1 MFCCKPLMGLSVK
14 CRLIVMC
21 CFVVLST
28 GCGEENSVAPKSH
41 RRILAMMGAKGT
53 EAASEQDIQQYKNI
67 FGRMD
72 ADGDGQLTEE
82 QYVKNSRHMNEMA
95 RRKIFAAMDRNK
107 DSIATEAE
115 YVQNRII
122 TDEAKSIYEQMDK
135 NDDGKLTKDEFE
147 VEEVFDEFD
156 MNADG
161 MLTVPEFLRVWGN
174 WARE

>member
-1 MFCCKPLMGLSVK
+1 MFKPSALYTVIFPSV
-14 CRLIVMC
+14 LI
-21 CFVVLST
+21 FIIS
-28 GCGEENSVAPKSH
+28 GCGKDNPVAPKSH
-41 RRILAMMGAKGT
+41 RQILATMGAKGT
-53 EAASEQDIQQYKNI
+53 EAASDQDIQQYKNI

-72 ADGDGQLTEE
+72 ADGDGQLSEE
-82 QYVKNSRHMNEMA
+82 QYVNNSRHMNKMV
-95 RRKIFAAMDRNK
+95 RRKIFAATDRNK
-107 DSIATEAE
+107 DGIATEAE

-147 VEEVFDEFD
+147 AKYVFDEFD
-156 MNADG
+156 TDADG

>member
-1 MFCCKPLMGLSVK
+1 MFRNRLNGK
-14 CRLIVMC
+14 CQLIVMC

-41 RRILAMMGAKGT
+41 RQILAMMGAKGT

-72 ADGDGQLTEE
+72 ADGDGLLTEE
-82 QYVKNSRHMNEMA
+82 QYVKNSRHMNETA
-95 RRKIFAAMDRNK
+95 RRKIFAATDRNK
-107 DSIATEAE
+107 DGIATEAE

-135 NDDGKLTKDEFE
+135 NNDGKLTKDEFE

-156 MNADG
+156 MNSDG
-161 MLTVPEFLRVWGN
+161 MLTVPEYLRVWGN